1 MMVVVVLVVG
11 RVMCRSIAARVK
23 CCSCCC
29 SSFFVFFFPFFQC
42 VSVSVSTFTPWWQ
55 YMHMYTTKQQY
66 GGPFGPD
73 PYYIYGQKSAAQGLY
88 GFSSMGH

>member
-1 MMVVVVLVVG
+1 MFL
-11 RVMCRSIAARVK
+11 
-23 CCSCCC
+23 
-29 SSFFVFFFPFFQC
+29 FLFQH
-42 VSVSVSTFTPWWQ
+42 SHPGGNI
-55 YMHMYTTKQQY
+55 YAHMYTTKQQY

>member
-1 MMVVVVLVVG
+1 MCFCFCFNIHTLVA
-11 RVMCRSIAARVK
+11 IYA
-23 CCSCCC
+23 
-29 SSFFVFFFPFFQC
+29 
-42 VSVSVSTFTPWWQ
+42 
-55 YMHMYTTKQQY
+55 HMYTTKQQY

>member
-1 MMVVVVLVVG
+1 MSVHRSSREVLLLLLFIKHG
-11 RVMCRSIAARVK
+11 SDLL
-23 CCSCCC
+23 
-29 SSFFVFFFPFFQC
+29 FFFFPFFQC